1 MELCQLI
8 YRDRVWTKDFLQS
21 VLIPIEKKKN
31 SVRCE
36 DFRPISGTGVHGG
49 GTFTCIKGGVED
61 LG

>member
-1 MELCQLI
+1 LI